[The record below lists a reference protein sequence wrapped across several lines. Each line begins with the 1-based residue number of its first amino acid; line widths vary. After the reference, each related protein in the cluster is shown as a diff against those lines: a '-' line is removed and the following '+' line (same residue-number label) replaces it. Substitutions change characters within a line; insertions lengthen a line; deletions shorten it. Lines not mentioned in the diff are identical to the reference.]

1 MKNCELCKVPART
14 YCESDQASLCWN
26 CDAKVHGA
34 NFLVARH
41 SRTLLCH
48 SCHSQTPWKAS
59 GSKLGHTVSV
69 CESCVRGTGN
79 KEEERQSEGGNDV
92 DLRQDDDDNEVDDIF
107 NDHDFDDA
115 SDEEEEEEEEE
126 EEADNQVVPLSTTL
140 PPPSTSSSS
149 SEEVSVTTLSLKR
162 MRENSSDLRDPR
174 VMDDL
179 GFFSFKRGNDA
190 ALTAQAGDGD
200 GEATSLRPWKDRA
213 VQVDGGAASSSA
225 MIKSMRRIRG
235 RDLCDQSKES
245 VAVDED
251 PSNSVS

>member
-69 CESCVRGTGN
+69 CESCFRGTGN
-79 KEEERQSEGGNDV
+79 KKEQQQSDKGNDV
-92 DLRQDDDDNEVDDIF
+92 DLLQDNDDNEVDNIF
-107 NDHDFDDA
+107 NDNDFDDE
-115 SDEEEEEEEEE
+115 SDEEEEVE

-140 PPPSTSSSS
+140 PPPATSSSS

-162 MRENSSDLRDPR
+162 MRENGSDLRNPR
-174 VMDDL
+174 VMQDDL
-179 GFFSFKRGNDA
+179 CLCSYKRGNDA

-225 MIKSMRRIRG
+225 MMESVRRIRG
-235 RDLCDQSKES
+235 RDLCEQSKES